1 MRHYEII
8 CHGQT
13 ISLSATQMLPQLNGQ
28 VYFYDFIDGDER
40 IVHVV
45 PDSAFILDI
54 TKEAKLDDLTKELL
68 DSIMEYYNEADH
80 RVFNDLP
87 IFDKEEV
94 RKEAVK
100 ISKLCEKIQEIKER
114 IKI

>member
-13 ISLSATQMLPQLNGQ
+13 IKLSATQILPNSNGQ
-28 VYFYDFIDGDER
+28 VYFYDFIDGAER

-45 PDSAFILDI
+45 PDSAFILDV
-54 TKEAKLDDLTKELL
+54 TKELL

-80 RVFNDLP
+80 RIFNDLP